1 MSAFRTTRWSL
12 ILQTRFGGPEARDAL
27 ESLCRI
33 YRPAVVAYVRRHGY
47 APADAEDLAQSFYA
61 DILGRDFH
69 ARADPAR
76 GRFRAYLLTALR
88 HFVASSRAHDDALKR
103 GGQASHLSLGLD
115 DADGHIDVTDDG
127 ESPDEVFDRVWAV
140 TVLDQAIDRLERETQ
155 RAGKVGLFRELK
167 VFLVEDPQGDDYAHL
182 AERLGM
188 RPNTIAVAVHRL
200 RRRLRAQV
208 GMVLNETV
216 DDPAC
221 ADAEMAHLKAALG
234 APAHASIGV

>member
-12 ILQTRFGGPEARDAL
+12 ILQTRFGGAEARQAL
-27 ESLCRI
+27 EALCRI
-33 YRPAVVAYVRRHGY
+33 YRPAVIAFVRRHGY
-47 APADAEDLAQSFYA
+47 SPADAEDLVQSFYA
-61 DILGRDFH
+61 DVICRDFH

-76 GRFRAYLLTALR
+76 GRFRSYLLTALR

-103 GGQASHLSLGLD
+103 GGQAGHLSLGNQ
-115 DADGHIDVTDDG
+115 DADGHIDLADDG
-127 ESPDEVFDRVWAV
+127 ESPDEVFDRVWAI
-140 TVLDQAIDRLERETQ
+140 TVLHQAMDRLDHEAQ
-155 RAGKVGLFRELK
+155 LAGKGRLFGELK
-167 VFLVEDPQGDDYAHL
+167 VFLVEDPEGDDYARL

-200 RRRLRAQV
+200 RRRLRVQV

-216 DDPAC
+216 EDAAS

-234 APAHASIGV
+234 APAHARIGV

>member
-12 ILQTRFGGPEARDAL
+12 ILQTRFDGPEAREAL
-27 ESLCRI
+27 EALCCI
-33 YRPAVVAYVRRHGY
+33 YRPAVVAFVRRHGY
-47 APADAEDLAQSFYA
+47 SPADAEDLAQSFYA
-61 DILGRDFH
+61 DVIGRDFH

-76 GRFRAYLLTALR
+76 GRFRSYLLTALR
-88 HFVASSRAHDDALKR
+88 HFVASSRAHEDALKR
-103 GGQASHLSLGLD
+103 GGRADHVSLGND
-115 DADGHIDVTDDG
+115 DADGPMDLADDG
-127 ESPDEVFDRVWAV
+127 ESPDQVFDRVWAV
-140 TVLDQAIDRLERETQ
+140 TVLHQAMDRLEREAQ
-155 RAGKVGLFRELK
+155 LAGKGALFRELK
-167 VFLVEDPQGDDYAHL
+167 VFLVEDPEGDDYALL

-216 DDPAC
+216 EDPAC

-234 APAHASIGV
+234 APAHAGIGV

>member
-12 ILQTRFGGPEARDAL
+12 ILQTRFDGPEARKAL
-27 ESLCRI
+27 EALCGI
-33 YRPAVVAYVRRHGY
+33 YRPAVIAYVRRHGY
-47 APADAEDLAQSFYA
+47 SPADAEDLAQSFYA
-61 DILGRDFH
+61 DVICRDFH

-76 GRFRAYLLTALR
+76 GRFRSYLLTALR
-88 HFVASSRAHDDALKR
+88 HFVANARTHDDALKR
-103 GGQASHLSLGLD
+103 GGQAEHLSLGND
-115 DADGHIDVTDDG
+115 NADGHIDLADDG

-140 TVLDQAIDRLERETQ
+140 TVLHQAIDRLDRETQ
-155 RAGKVGLFRELK
+155 GAGKGRLFQELK
-167 VFLVEDPQGDDYAHL
+167 VFLVEEPEGDDYARV

-208 GMVLNETV
+208 SMVLDETV
-216 DDPAC
+216 DDPAS

>member
-12 ILQTRFGGPEARDAL
+12 VLQTRFDGPEARQAL
-27 ESLCRI
+27 EALCCI
-33 YRPAVVAYVRRHGY
+33 YRPAVIAFVRRHGY
-47 APADAEDLAQSFYA
+47 SAADAEDLAQSFYA
-61 DILGRDFH
+61 DVISRDFH

-76 GRFRAYLLTALR
+76 GRFRSYLLTALR

-103 GGQASHLSLGLD
+103 GGQADHLSLGSE
-115 DADGHIDVTDDG
+115 DADGHIALADDG

-140 TVLDQAIDRLERETQ
+140 TVLHQAIDRLDHETQ
-155 RAGKVGLFRELK
+155 RAGKGRLFHELK
-167 VFLVEDPQGDDYAHL
+167 VFLLEDPEGDDYVRL
-182 AERLGM
+182 ADRLGM

-208 GMVLNETV
+208 SLVLHETV
-216 DDPAC
+216 EDPAC
-221 ADAEMAHLKAALG
+221 AEAEMAHLKAALG